1 MALNK
6 TALNTA
12 SSDKETRLKQRRYTP
27 AALLAALIALL
38 MLTIYLATGGSN
50 TAKTVTIAPGAS
62 PAVTIT
68 ETAQAS
74 GIGIFG
80 GAQNLGHGMNRP
92 NAWENS
98 FSTIPLDNKQG
109 RIFTL
114 KEAVGGN
121 LKFTN
126 YEGEGEG
133 EEGVVAAD
141 PERME
146 GAPKT
151 ISKDS
156 EKLTKL
162 RSVGTILVGGALNG
176 IADTLNGVTGLT
188 YDLTQNFVTAAFNPH
203 TVCSDPND
211 KDCVFNV
218 TKLVSGDGKTNKGII
233 GNVTDSVYAPFAG
246 AAALIIIGVGVY
258 IYGHKHKNFMRAS
271 LNGLYVVLAGVLGFA
286 ILSNAGLFTSMP
298 VKVMQ
303 EVGGAAMGITTAAGD
318 EETGATKDGNTS
330 TASAICKSKADN
342 LSNSEKTVL
351 NINSMTCTIW
361 RVVRLDP
368 FARAQFG
375 RPFAQL
381 DVKDP
386 EMAEIIKKAEVDPN
400 TFCVPLKVMG
410 TPADYRNKTLKLE
423 ESNHKVCNVAAYQLY
438 LQADAQLGDKANERK
453 HGVDPRWYNIVA
465 VAHADDRLWDN
476 WSYSWTSASN
486 RFMVTTIAML
496 SFVPIAIV
504 MLLFSIASLI
514 QLFTVVIMMILLPFI
529 MIALMDKNRGMQI
542 AKRYGSFMVGA
553 VLSFILYSTIL
564 AVGVIIL
571 SAIIDS
577 VADLALVMVFNIIV
591 AAALWKQRRQLISLV
606 ENANPMSNNYMGSKI
621 GNVLDRQNAAG
632 TLRSGMVGAISG
644 ANLRSAWRNRNNENA
659 EGEKPGFLRAVSK
672 NMREAGKVAAEQNIL
687 SRKPNSMA
695 ATSIRTRQK
704 LEADKM
710 QELQHYNAAKQS
722 EMETVRSDRQLA
734 HNTVAYGQ
742 NATTAQANIE
752 QTAVADANNAANVM
766 RRTNENIQRLVL
778 EFATGGD
785 GSDRFQR
792 ETFADIFRAEQAM
805 QAASH
810 KRKLANIVG
819 DEYAA
824 MQASAEYNQARSL
837 KGLYEES
844 LTLQERSAYGNELNR
859 MFQVDP
865 LLAKSKSAIEDEFAQ
880 ARQRDLQ
887 ATEAG
892 MQTYQ
897 ATSNANKSLSGLLDK
912 EHQEKAMHYATE
924 ARKRA
929 ENSEIV
935 KKMSAEEATTF
946 LNKTHDAALKEY
958 LENNAPEQRE
968 GLALKMPELNRLE
981 MPVHTLST
989 PEEHKQRLLDEQE
1002 RLRQEKERQEKE
1014 AQERARQEQER
1025 KEREAKRQ
1033 REQQENQDWDKEFE
1047 NLLNNSGNT
1056 LKPPA
1061 QTTNEGNTSQS
1072 SNNPNKEEKSPVT
1085 VPLKT
1090 NPNNNLNTKNLN
1102 GGNTQKT
1109 EETPLTTPQSKP
1121 TPLNNPTKGG
1131 NTLNQN
1137 QAHANKEEVTATQ
1150 PVQTP
1155 KPVVAPTPNAKVE
1168 ATPKSVTEPE
1178 KSKAKVESQPSEKV
1192 TETPKATVE
1201 PKPEPKP
1208 APKKQETPVAG
1219 KPASAPLP
1227 KPEPPLKKDKPPVGN
1242 NSPQSAPKPAE
1253 PVKKETPQP
1262 KPAPVPKP
1270 EPAQKKQETVNV
1282 PQQPKPE
1289 PKPAPQKQ
1297 EAPQP
1302 QAKPEKPKVEAPKPA
1317 SPKAETAPIPTVT
1330 PAASAT
1336 NAAPQPRN
1344 PLKPKAEPAGQPKKK
1359 FFRAAPQPI
1368 RPQQDNVLNTPKYE
1382 APTRRVDDSQ

>member
-12 SSDKETRLKQRRYTP
+12 SNSKDTHLKQRRYTP
-27 AALLAALIALL
+27 AALLAAIVALL
-38 MLTIYLATGGSN
+38 LLTIYLATGGSN
-50 TAKTVTIAPGAS
+50 TAKTVTLAPGPS

-68 ETAQAS
+68 ETAKAS

-218 TKLVSGDGKTNKGII
+218 TKLVSGDGKNNKGII

-298 VKVMQ
+298 VRVMQ

-318 EETGATKDGNTS
+318 EETGASKDGNTS

-351 NINSMTCTIW
+351 NINAMTCTIW

-438 LQADAQLGDKANERK
+438 LQTDAQLGDKANERK

-564 AVGVIIL
+564 AVGIIIL

-632 TLRSGMVGAISG
+632 TLRSGMVGALSG

-734 HNTVAYGQ
+734 HNTVEYGQ

-859 MFQVDP
+859 MFQADP

-897 ATSNANKSLSGLLDK
+897 ATSNANKSLTGLLDK
-912 EHQEKAMHYATE
+912 EHQEKAMHYATD

-935 KKMSAEEATTF
+935 KKMSAEEATAF

-1002 RLRQEKERQEKE
+1002 RARQEK
-1014 AQERARQEQER
+1014 ER
-1025 KEREAKRQ
+1025 KEREAKHQ
-1033 REQQENQDWDKEFE
+1033 REQQENQAWDKEFE
-1047 NLLNNSGNT
+1047 NLLNNSGNP
-1056 LKPPA
+1056 LNPPT

-1072 SNNPNKEEKSPVT
+1072 STKSNKEEKPPVT

-1102 GGNTQKT
+1102 SGNTQKT
-1109 EETPLTTPQSKP
+1109 EETPLTATQPNP

-1131 NTLNQN
+1131 NTLNPN
-1137 QAHANKEEVTATQ
+1137 QAHSDKEEVTAPQ
-1150 PVQTP
+1150 PVQPP

-1168 ATPKSVTEPE
+1168 TTPKSITEPE
-1178 KSKAKVESQPSEKV
+1178 KTKAKVEPQPAEKV
-1192 TETPKATVE
+1192 T
-1201 PKPEPKP
+1201 
-1208 APKKQETPVAG
+1208 ETPVAG
-1219 KPASAPLP
+1219 KPANAPLP
-1227 KPEPPLKKDKPPVGN
+1227 KPEPPLKKEKPTVGTPSSQT
-1242 NSPQSAPKPAE
+1242 SPKLAE
-1253 PVKKETPQP
+1253 PVKKEEPQS
-1262 KPAPVPKP
+1262 KPSPEPKP
-1270 EPAQKKQETVNV
+1270 EAAPKKQEKVNV

-1289 PKPAPQKQ
+1289 PKPTVQKQ
-1297 EAPQP
+1297 EAPQAN
-1302 QAKPEKPKVEAPKPA
+1302 AKPVSPKVEAPKPA
-1317 SPKAETAPIPTVT
+1317 SPKAETAPIPKVSPT
-1330 PAASAT
+1330 PVKE
-1336 NAAPQPRN
+1336 APQPRN
-1344 PLKPKAEPAGQPKKK
+1344 PIKPQTEPAEKPKKK

-1368 RPQQDNVLNTPKYE
+1368 RPQQDNAPNTPKYE

>member
-12 SSDKETRLKQRRYTP
+12 SNSKDTHLKQRRYTP
-27 AALLAALIALL
+27 AALLAAIVALL
-38 MLTIYLATGGSN
+38 LLTIYLATGGSN
-50 TAKTVTIAPGAS
+50 TAKTVTLAPGPS

-68 ETAQAS
+68 ETAKAS

-218 TKLVSGDGKTNKGII
+218 TKLVSGDGKNNKGII

-298 VKVMQ
+298 VRVMQ

-318 EETGATKDGNTS
+318 EETGASKDGNTS

-351 NINSMTCTIW
+351 NINAMTCTIW

-438 LQADAQLGDKANERK
+438 LQTDAQLGDKANERK

-632 TLRSGMVGAISG
+632 TLRSGMVGALSG

-734 HNTVAYGQ
+734 HNTVEYGQ

-859 MFQVDP
+859 MFQADP

-897 ATSNANKSLSGLLDK
+897 ATSNANKSLTGLLDK
-912 EHQEKAMHYATE
+912 EHQEKAMHYATD

-935 KKMSAEEATTF
+935 KKMSAEEATAF

-1002 RLRQEKERQEKE
+1002 RLRQEKERQE
-1014 AQERARQEQER
+1014 
-1025 KEREAKRQ
+1025 REAKHQ
-1033 REQQENQDWDKEFE
+1033 REQQENQAWDKEFE
-1047 NLLNNSGNT
+1047 NLLNNSGNP
-1056 LKPPA
+1056 LNPPT

-1072 SNNPNKEEKSPVT
+1072 STKSNKEEKPPVT

-1102 GGNTQKT
+1102 SGNTQKT
-1109 EETPLTTPQSKP
+1109 EETPLTATPPNP

-1131 NTLNQN
+1131 NTLNPN
-1137 QAHANKEEVTATQ
+1137 QAHSDKEEVTAPQ
-1150 PVQTP
+1150 PVQPP

-1168 ATPKSVTEPE
+1168 TTPKSITEPE
-1178 KSKAKVESQPSEKV
+1178 KTKAKVEPQPAEKV
-1192 TETPKATVE
+1192 T
-1201 PKPEPKP
+1201 
-1208 APKKQETPVAG
+1208 ETPVAG
-1219 KPASAPLP
+1219 KPANAPLP
-1227 KPEPPLKKDKPPVGN
+1227 KPEPPLKKEKPTVGTP
-1242 NSPQSAPKPAE
+1242 SSQTSPKPAE
-1253 PVKKETPQP
+1253 PVKKEEPQS
-1262 KPAPVPKP
+1262 KPSPTPKP
-1270 EPAQKKQETVNV
+1270 EAAPKKQEKVNV

-1289 PKPAPQKQ
+1289 PKPTVQKQ
-1297 EAPQP
+1297 EAPQAN
-1302 QAKPEKPKVEAPKPA
+1302 AKPVSPKVEAPKPA
-1317 SPKAETAPIPTVT
+1317 SPKAETAPIPKVSPT
-1330 PAASAT
+1330 PVKEA
-1336 NAAPQPRN
+1336 N
-1344 PLKPKAEPAGQPKKK
+1344 PLKPQTEPAEKPKKK

-1368 RPQQDNVLNTPKYE
+1368 RPQQDNAPNTPKYE

>member
-12 SSDKETRLKQRRYTP
+12 SNSKDTHLKQRRYTP
-27 AALLAALIALL
+27 AALIAAIVALL
-38 MLTIYLATGGSN
+38 LLTIYLATGGSN
-50 TAKTVTIAPGAS
+50 TAKTVTLAPGPS

-68 ETAQAS
+68 ETAKAS

-109 RIFTL
+109 RVFTL

-218 TKLVSGDGKTNKGII
+218 TKLVSGDGKNNKGII

-298 VKVMQ
+298 VRVMQ

-318 EETGATKDGNTS
+318 EETGASKDGNTS

-351 NINSMTCTIW
+351 NINAMTCTIW

-438 LQADAQLGDKANERK
+438 LQTDAQLGDKANERK

-632 TLRSGMVGAISG
+632 TLRSGMVGALSG

-734 HNTVAYGQ
+734 HNTVEYGQ

-792 ETFADIFRAEQAM
+792 ETFADIFRAEQAI
-805 QAASH
+805 QTASH

-824 MQASAEYNQARSL
+824 MQASAEYNQARAL
-837 KGLYEES
+837 KSLYEES

-859 MFQVDP
+859 MFQADP

-912 EHQEKAMHYATE
+912 EHQERAMHYATE

-929 ENSEIV
+929 ENSEAV

-989 PEEHKQRLLDEQE
+989 PEEHRQRLLDEQE
-1002 RLRQEKERQEKE
+1002 RLRQEQERQEQERQEKE
-1014 AQERARQEQER
+1014 RQEQER

-1033 REQQENQDWDKEFE
+1033 KEQQENQDWDKEFE
-1047 NLLNNSGNT
+1047 NLLNNSDNT
-1056 LKPPA
+1056 LKPPS
-1061 QTTNEGNTSQS
+1061 QQGGGTSQP
-1072 SNNPNKEEKSPVT
+1072 PNKDEKPPATTATQQKPVFPKPPT
-1085 VPLKT
+1085 
-1090 NPNNNLNTKNLN
+1090 N
-1102 GGNTQKT
+1102 GGNPLNTDQSTGGKKEGTADNSVQK
-1109 EETPLTTPQSKP
+1109 PKP
-1121 TPLNNPTKGG
+1121 TVVSTPAAK
-1131 NTLNQN
+1131 
-1137 QAHANKEEVTATQ
+1137 AEVTPKSASEAQ
-1150 PVQTP
+1150 PT
-1155 KPVVAPTPNAKVE
+1155 NAKVDS
-1168 ATPKSVTEPE
+1168 KLSE
-1178 KSKAKVESQPSEKV
+1178 KSEKTSQPTDGKPDFPAKAESQP
-1192 TETPKATVE
+1192 A
-1201 PKPEPKP
+1201 PKP
-1208 APKKQETPVAG
+1208 A
-1219 KPASAPLP
+1219 SSPLP
-1227 KPEPPLKKDKPPVGN
+1227 KPEPPMKKETAPVGN
-1242 NSPQSAPKPAE
+1242 SPSQSAPKTTEPVKQEAVQPKPVPQPQPAPKKPEGSRPESKAQTADSGASQPATKPAE
-1253 PVKKETPQP
+1253 PVKQETPTP
-1262 KPAPVPKP
+1262 TA
-1270 EPAQKKQETVNV
+1270 
-1282 PQQPKPE
+1282 KPE
-1289 PKPAPQKQ
+1289 PK
-1297 EAPQP
+1297 
-1302 QAKPEKPKVEAPKPA
+1302 KVEAPKPA

-1330 PAASAT
+1330 PTPAKE
-1336 NAAPQPRN
+1336 APQPRN
-1344 PLKPKAEPAGQPKKK
+1344 PLKPQTEPAEKPKKK

-1368 RPQQDNVLNTPKYE
+1368 RPQQDNVPNTPKYE

>member
-12 SSDKETRLKQRRYTP
+12 SNSKDTHLKQRRYTP
-27 AALLAALIALL
+27 AALLAAIVALL
-38 MLTIYLATGGSN
+38 LLTIYLATGGSN
-50 TAKTVTIAPGAS
+50 TAKTVTLAPGPS

-68 ETAQAS
+68 ETAKAS

-218 TKLVSGDGKTNKGII
+218 TKLVSGDGKNNKGII

-298 VKVMQ
+298 VRVMQ

-318 EETGATKDGNTS
+318 EETGASKDGNTS

-351 NINSMTCTIW
+351 NINAMTCTIW

-423 ESNHKVCNVAAYQLY
+423 ESNHKVCNIAAYQLY
-438 LQADAQLGDKANERK
+438 LQTDAQLGDKANERK

-632 TLRSGMVGAISG
+632 TLRSGMVGALSG

-734 HNTVAYGQ
+734 HNTVEYGQ

-859 MFQVDP
+859 MFQADP

-897 ATSNANKSLSGLLDK
+897 ATSNANKSLTGLLDK
-912 EHQEKAMHYATE
+912 EHQEKAMHYATD

-935 KKMSAEEATTF
+935 KKMSAEEATAF

-1002 RLRQEKERQEKE
+1002 RLRQEKER
-1014 AQERARQEQER
+1014 
-1025 KEREAKRQ
+1025 KEREAKHQ
-1033 REQQENQDWDKEFE
+1033 REQQENQAWDKEFE
-1047 NLLNNSGNT
+1047 NLLNNSGNP
-1056 LKPPA
+1056 LNPPT

-1072 SNNPNKEEKSPVT
+1072 STKSNKEEKPPVT

-1102 GGNTQKT
+1102 SGNTQKT
-1109 EETPLTTPQSKP
+1109 EETPLTATQPNP

-1131 NTLNQN
+1131 NTLNPN
-1137 QAHANKEEVTATQ
+1137 QAHSDKEEVTAPQ
-1150 PVQTP
+1150 PVQPP

-1168 ATPKSVTEPE
+1168 TTPKSITEPE
-1178 KSKAKVESQPSEKV
+1178 KTKAKVEPQPAEKV
-1192 TETPKATVE
+1192 T
-1201 PKPEPKP
+1201 
-1208 APKKQETPVAG
+1208 ETPVAG
-1219 KPASAPLP
+1219 KPANAPLP
-1227 KPEPPLKKDKPPVGN
+1227 KPEPPLKKEKPTVGTPSSQT
-1242 NSPQSAPKPAE
+1242 SPKLAE
-1253 PVKKETPQP
+1253 PVKKEEPQS
-1262 KPAPVPKP
+1262 KPSPEPKP
-1270 EPAQKKQETVNV
+1270 EAAPKKQEKVNV

-1289 PKPAPQKQ
+1289 PKPTVQKQ
-1297 EAPQP
+1297 EAPQAN
-1302 QAKPEKPKVEAPKPA
+1302 AKPVSPKVEAPKPA
-1317 SPKAETAPIPTVT
+1317 SPKAETAPIPKVSPT
-1330 PAASAT
+1330 PVKE
-1336 NAAPQPRN
+1336 APQPRN
-1344 PLKPKAEPAGQPKKK
+1344 PLKPQTEPAEKPKKK

-1368 RPQQDNVLNTPKYE
+1368 RPQQDNAPNTPKYE

>member
-12 SSDKETRLKQRRYTP
+12 SNSKDTHLKQRRYTP
-27 AALLAALIALL
+27 AALIAAIVALL
-38 MLTIYLATGGSN
+38 LLTIYLATGGSN
-50 TAKTVTIAPGAS
+50 TAKTVTLAPGPS

-68 ETAQAS
+68 ETAKAS

-218 TKLVSGDGKTNKGII
+218 TKLVSGDGKNNKGII

-298 VKVMQ
+298 VRVMQ

-318 EETGATKDGNTS
+318 EETGASKDGNTS

-351 NINSMTCTIW
+351 NINAMTCTIW

-423 ESNHKVCNVAAYQLY
+423 ESNHKVCNIAAYQLY
-438 LQADAQLGDKANERK
+438 LQTDAQLGDKANERK

-632 TLRSGMVGAISG
+632 TLRSGMVGALSG

-734 HNTVAYGQ
+734 HNTVEYGQ

-859 MFQVDP
+859 MFQADP

-897 ATSNANKSLSGLLDK
+897 ATSNANKSLTGLLDK
-912 EHQEKAMHYATE
+912 EHQEKAMHYATD

-935 KKMSAEEATTF
+935 KKMSAEEATAF

-1002 RLRQEKERQEKE
+1002 RLRQEKER
-1014 AQERARQEQER
+1014 
-1025 KEREAKRQ
+1025 KEREAKHQ
-1033 REQQENQDWDKEFE
+1033 REQQENQAWDKEFE
-1047 NLLNNSGNT
+1047 NLLNNSGNP
-1056 LKPPA
+1056 LNPPT

-1072 SNNPNKEEKSPVT
+1072 STKSNKEEKPSVT

-1102 GGNTQKT
+1102 SGNTQKT
-1109 EETPLTTPQSKP
+1109 EETPLTATQPNP

-1131 NTLNQN
+1131 NTLNPN
-1137 QAHANKEEVTATQ
+1137 QAHSDKEEVTAPQ
-1150 PVQTP
+1150 PVQPP

-1168 ATPKSVTEPE
+1168 TTPKSITEPE
-1178 KSKAKVESQPSEKV
+1178 KTKAKVEPQPAEKV
-1192 TETPKATVE
+1192 T
-1201 PKPEPKP
+1201 
-1208 APKKQETPVAG
+1208 ETPVAG
-1219 KPASAPLP
+1219 KPANAPLP
-1227 KPEPPLKKDKPPVGN
+1227 KPEPPLKKEKPTVGTP
-1242 NSPQSAPKPAE
+1242 SSQTSPKPAE
-1253 PVKKETPQP
+1253 PVKKEEPQS
-1262 KPAPVPKP
+1262 KPSPEPKP
-1270 EPAQKKQETVNV
+1270 EAAPKKQEKVNV

-1289 PKPAPQKQ
+1289 PKPTVQKQ
-1297 EAPQP
+1297 EAPQAN
-1302 QAKPEKPKVEAPKPA
+1302 AKPVSPKVEAPKPA
-1317 SPKAETAPIPTVT
+1317 SPKAETAPIPKVSPT
-1330 PAASAT
+1330 PVKE
-1336 NAAPQPRN
+1336 APQPRN
-1344 PLKPKAEPAGQPKKK
+1344 PLKPQTEPAEKPKKK

-1368 RPQQDNVLNTPKYE
+1368 RPQQDNAPNTPKYE

>member
-1 MALNK
+1 MV
-6 TALNTA
+6 
-12 SSDKETRLKQRRYTP
+12 Y
-27 AALLAALIALL
+27 
-38 MLTIYLATGGSN
+38 MCH
-50 TAKTVTIAPGAS
+50 
-62 PAVTIT
+62 
-68 ETAQAS
+68 
-74 GIGIFG
+74 IFFI
-80 GAQNLGHGMNRP
+80 Q
-92 NAWENS
+92 S
-98 FSTIPLDNKQG
+98 
-109 RIFTL
+109 
-114 KEAVGGN
+114 
-121 LKFTN
+121 
-126 YEGEGEG
+126 
-133 EEGVVAAD
+133 
-141 PERME
+141 
-146 GAPKT
+146 
-151 ISKDS
+151 
-156 EKLTKL
+156 
-162 RSVGTILVGGALNG
+162 
-176 IADTLNGVTGLT
+176 
-188 YDLTQNFVTAAFNPH
+188 
-203 TVCSDPND
+203 
-211 KDCVFNV
+211 
-218 TKLVSGDGKTNKGII
+218 II
-233 GNVTDSVYAPFAG
+233 
-246 AAALIIIGVGVY
+246 
-258 IYGHKHKNFMRAS
+258 M
-271 LNGLYVVLAGVLGFA
+271 
-286 ILSNAGLFTSMP
+286 
-298 VKVMQ
+298 
-303 EVGGAAMGITTAAGD
+303 
-318 EETGATKDGNTS
+318 
-330 TASAICKSKADN
+330 
-342 LSNSEKTVL
+342 
-351 NINSMTCTIW
+351 
-361 RVVRLDP
+361 
-368 FARAQFG
+368 
-375 RPFAQL
+375 
-381 DVKDP
+381 
-386 EMAEIIKKAEVDPN
+386 
-400 TFCVPLKVMG
+400 
-410 TPADYRNKTLKLE
+410 
-423 ESNHKVCNVAAYQLY
+423 
-438 LQADAQLGDKANERK
+438 
-453 HGVDPRWYNIVA
+453 
-465 VAHADDRLWDN
+465 
-476 WSYSWTSASN
+476 
-486 RFMVTTIAML
+486 TTIAML

-632 TLRSGMVGAISG
+632 TLRSGMVGALSG

-734 HNTVAYGQ
+734 HNTVEYGQ

-859 MFQVDP
+859 MFQADP

-897 ATSNANKSLSGLLDK
+897 ATSNANKSLTGLLDK
-912 EHQEKAMHYATE
+912 EHQEKAMHYATD

-935 KKMSAEEATTF
+935 KKMSAEEATAF

-1014 AQERARQEQER
+1014 AQERARQEKER
-1025 KEREAKRQ
+1025 KEREAKHQ
-1033 REQQENQDWDKEFE
+1033 REQQENQAWDKEFE
-1047 NLLNNSGNT
+1047 NLLNNSGNP
-1056 LKPPA
+1056 LNPPT

-1072 SNNPNKEEKSPVT
+1072 STKSNKEEKPPVT

-1102 GGNTQKT
+1102 SGNTQKT
-1109 EETPLTTPQSKP
+1109 EETPLTATQPNP

-1131 NTLNQN
+1131 NTLNPN
-1137 QAHANKEEVTATQ
+1137 QAHSDKEEVTAPQ
-1150 PVQTP
+1150 PVQPP

-1168 ATPKSVTEPE
+1168 TTPKSITEPE
-1178 KSKAKVESQPSEKV
+1178 KTKAKVEPQPAEKV
-1192 TETPKATVE
+1192 T
-1201 PKPEPKP
+1201 
-1208 APKKQETPVAG
+1208 ETPVAG
-1219 KPASAPLP
+1219 KPANAPLP
-1227 KPEPPLKKDKPPVGN
+1227 KPEPPLKKEKPTVGTP
-1242 NSPQSAPKPAE
+1242 SSQTSPKPAE
-1253 PVKKETPQP
+1253 PVKKEEPQS
-1262 KPAPVPKP
+1262 KPSPEPKP
-1270 EPAQKKQETVNV
+1270 EAAPKKQEKVNV

-1289 PKPAPQKQ
+1289 PKPTVQKQ
-1297 EAPQP
+1297 EAPQAN
-1302 QAKPEKPKVEAPKPA
+1302 AKPVSPKVEAPKPA
-1317 SPKAETAPIPTVT
+1317 SPKAETAPIPKVSPT
-1330 PAASAT
+1330 PVKE
-1336 NAAPQPRN
+1336 APQPRN
-1344 PLKPKAEPAGQPKKK
+1344 PLKPQTEPAEKPKKK

-1368 RPQQDNVLNTPKYE
+1368 RPQQDNAPNTPKYE

>member
-12 SSDKETRLKQRRYTP
+12 SNSKDTHLKQRRYTP
-27 AALLAALIALL
+27 AALLAAIVALL
-38 MLTIYLATGGSN
+38 LLTIYLATGGSN
-50 TAKTVTIAPGAS
+50 TAKTVTLAPGPS

-68 ETAQAS
+68 ETAKAS

-218 TKLVSGDGKTNKGII
+218 TKLVSGDGKNNKGII

-246 AAALIIIGVGVY
+246 AAA
-258 IYGHKHKNFMRAS
+258 S
-271 LNGLYVVLAGVLGFA
+271 PNGLYVVLAGVLGFA
-286 ILSNAGLFTSMP
+286 IHSNAALFTSMP
-298 VKVMQ
+298 VRVMQ

-318 EETGATKDGNTS
+318 EETGASKDGNTS

-351 NINSMTCTIW
+351 NINAMTCTIW

-386 EMAEIIKKAEVDPN
+386 EMAEIIKKAELDPN

-423 ESNHKVCNVAAYQLY
+423 ESNHKVCNIAAYQLY
-438 LQADAQLGDKANERK
+438 LQTDAQLGDKANERK

-632 TLRSGMVGAISG
+632 TLRSGMVGALSG

-734 HNTVAYGQ
+734 HNTVEYGQ

-859 MFQVDP
+859 MFQADP

-897 ATSNANKSLSGLLDK
+897 ATSNANKSLTGLLDK
-912 EHQEKAMHYATE
+912 EHQEKAMHYATD

-935 KKMSAEEATTF
+935 KKMSAEEATAF

-1014 AQERARQEQER
+1014 AQERARQEKER
-1025 KEREAKRQ
+1025 KEREAKHQ
-1033 REQQENQDWDKEFE
+1033 REQQENQAWDKEFE
-1047 NLLNNSGNT
+1047 NLLNNSGNP
-1056 LKPPA
+1056 LNPPT

-1072 SNNPNKEEKSPVT
+1072 STKSNKEEKPPVT

-1102 GGNTQKT
+1102 SGNTQKT
-1109 EETPLTTPQSKP
+1109 EETPLTATQPNP

-1131 NTLNQN
+1131 NTLNPN
-1137 QAHANKEEVTATQ
+1137 QAHSDKEEVTAPQ
-1150 PVQTP
+1150 PVQPP

-1168 ATPKSVTEPE
+1168 TTPKSITEPE
-1178 KSKAKVESQPSEKV
+1178 KTKAKVEPQPAEKV
-1192 TETPKATVE
+1192 T
-1201 PKPEPKP
+1201 
-1208 APKKQETPVAG
+1208 ETPVAG
-1219 KPASAPLP
+1219 KPANAPLP
-1227 KPEPPLKKDKPPVGN
+1227 KPEPPLKKEKPTVGTP
-1242 NSPQSAPKPAE
+1242 SSQTSPKPAE
-1253 PVKKETPQP
+1253 PVKKEEPQS
-1262 KPAPVPKP
+1262 KPSPEPKP
-1270 EPAQKKQETVNV
+1270 EAAPKKQEKVNV

-1289 PKPAPQKQ
+1289 PKPTVQKQ
-1297 EAPQP
+1297 EAPQAN
-1302 QAKPEKPKVEAPKPA
+1302 AKPVSPKVEAPKPA
-1317 SPKAETAPIPTVT
+1317 SPKAETAPIPKVSPT
-1330 PAASAT
+1330 PVKE
-1336 NAAPQPRN
+1336 APQPRN
-1344 PLKPKAEPAGQPKKK
+1344 PLKPQTEPAEKPKKK

-1368 RPQQDNVLNTPKYE
+1368 RPQQDNAPNTPKYE

>member
-6 TALNTA
+6 TALNTTA
-12 SSDKETRLKQRRYTP
+12 SNSKDTHLKQRRYTP
-27 AALLAALIALL
+27 AALIAAIVALL
-38 MLTIYLATGGSN
+38 LLTIYLATGGSN
-50 TAKTVTIAPGAS
+50 TAKTVTLAPGPS

-68 ETAQAS
+68 ETAKAS

-109 RIFTL
+109 RVFTL

-156 EKLTKL
+156 EKPTKL

-218 TKLVSGDGKTNKGII
+218 TKLVSGDGKNNKGII

-298 VKVMQ
+298 VRVMQ

-318 EETGATKDGNTS
+318 EETGANKDGSTS

-351 NINSMTCTIW
+351 NINAMTCTIW

-438 LQADAQLGDKANERK
+438 LQTDAQLGDKANERK

-632 TLRSGMVGAISG
+632 TLRSGMVGALSG

-734 HNTVAYGQ
+734 HNTVEYGQ

-792 ETFADIFRAEQAM
+792 ETFADIFRAEQAI
-805 QAASH
+805 QTASH

-824 MQASAEYNQARSL
+824 MQASAEYNQARAL
-837 KGLYEES
+837 KSLYEES

-859 MFQVDP
+859 MFQADP

-912 EHQEKAMHYATE
+912 EHQERAMHYATE

-929 ENSEIV
+929 ENSEAV

-989 PEEHKQRLLDEQE
+989 PEEHRQRLLDEQE
-1002 RLRQEKERQEKE
+1002 RLRQEQERQEQERQEKE
-1014 AQERARQEQER
+1014 RQEQER

-1033 REQQENQDWDKEFE
+1033 KEQQENQDWDKEFE
-1047 NLLNNSGNT
+1047 NLLNNSDNT
-1056 LKPPA
+1056 LKPPS
-1061 QTTNEGNTSQS
+1061 QQGGGTSQP
-1072 SNNPNKEEKSPVT
+1072 PNKDEKPPATTATQQKPVFPKPPT
-1085 VPLKT
+1085 
-1090 NPNNNLNTKNLN
+1090 N
-1102 GGNTQKT
+1102 GGNPLNTDQSTGGKKEGTADNSVQK
-1109 EETPLTTPQSKP
+1109 PKP
-1121 TPLNNPTKGG
+1121 TVVSTPAAK
-1131 NTLNQN
+1131 
-1137 QAHANKEEVTATQ
+1137 AEVTPKSASEAQ
-1150 PVQTP
+1150 PT
-1155 KPVVAPTPNAKVE
+1155 NAKVDG
-1168 ATPKSVTEPE
+1168 KLSE
-1178 KSKAKVESQPSEKV
+1178 KSEKTSQPTDGKPDFPAKAESQP
-1192 TETPKATVE
+1192 A
-1201 PKPEPKP
+1201 PKP
-1208 APKKQETPVAG
+1208 A
-1219 KPASAPLP
+1219 SSPLP
-1227 KPEPPLKKDKPPVGN
+1227 KPEPPMKKETAPVGN
-1242 NSPQSAPKPAE
+1242 SPSQSAPKTTEPVKQEAVQPKPVPQPQPAPKKPEGSRPESKAQTADSGASQPATKPAE
-1253 PVKKETPQP
+1253 PVKQETPTP
-1262 KPAPVPKP
+1262 TA
-1270 EPAQKKQETVNV
+1270 
-1282 PQQPKPE
+1282 KPE
-1289 PKPAPQKQ
+1289 PK
-1297 EAPQP
+1297 
-1302 QAKPEKPKVEAPKPA
+1302 KVEAPKPA

-1330 PAASAT
+1330 PTPAKE
-1336 NAAPQPRN
+1336 APQPRN
-1344 PLKPKAEPAGQPKKK
+1344 PLKPQTEPAEKPKKK

-1368 RPQQDNVLNTPKYE
+1368 RPQQDNVPNTPKYE

>member
-12 SSDKETRLKQRRYTP
+12 SNSKDTHLKQRRYTP
-27 AALLAALIALL
+27 AALIAAIVALL
-38 MLTIYLATGGSN
+38 LLTIYLATGGSN
-50 TAKTVTIAPGAS
+50 TAKTVTLAPGPS

-68 ETAQAS
+68 ETAKAS

-109 RIFTL
+109 RVFTL

-218 TKLVSGDGKTNKGII
+218 TKLVSGDGKNNKGII

-298 VKVMQ
+298 VRVMQ

-318 EETGATKDGNTS
+318 EETGANKDGSTS

-351 NINSMTCTIW
+351 NINAMTCTIW

-438 LQADAQLGDKANERK
+438 LQTDAQLGDKANERK

-632 TLRSGMVGAISG
+632 TLRSGMVGALSG

-734 HNTVAYGQ
+734 HNTVEYGQ

-792 ETFADIFRAEQAM
+792 ETFADIFRAEQAI
-805 QAASH
+805 QTASH

-824 MQASAEYNQARSL
+824 MQASAEYNQARAL
-837 KGLYEES
+837 KSLYEES

-859 MFQVDP
+859 MFQADP

-912 EHQEKAMHYATE
+912 EHQERAMHYATE

-929 ENSEIV
+929 ENSEAV

-958 LENNAPEQRE
+958 LENNAPEQHE

-989 PEEHKQRLLDEQE
+989 PEEHRQRLLDEQE
-1002 RLRQEKERQEKE
+1002 RLRQEQERQEQERQEKE
-1014 AQERARQEQER
+1014 RQEQER
-1025 KEREAKRQ
+1025 REREAKRQ
-1033 REQQENQDWDKEFE
+1033 KEQQENQDWDKEFE
-1047 NLLNNSGNT
+1047 NLLNNSDNT
-1056 LKPPA
+1056 LKPPS
-1061 QTTNEGNTSQS
+1061 QQGGGTSQP
-1072 SNNPNKEEKSPVT
+1072 PNKDEKPPATTATQQKPVFPKPPT
-1085 VPLKT
+1085 
-1090 NPNNNLNTKNLN
+1090 N
-1102 GGNTQKT
+1102 GGNPLNTDQSTGGKK
-1109 EETPLTTPQSKP
+1109 EETADNSVQKPKP
-1121 TPLNNPTKGG
+1121 TVVSTPAAK
-1131 NTLNQN
+1131 
-1137 QAHANKEEVTATQ
+1137 AEVTPKSASEAQ
-1150 PVQTP
+1150 PT
-1155 KPVVAPTPNAKVE
+1155 NAKVDG
-1168 ATPKSVTEPE
+1168 KLSE
-1178 KSKAKVESQPSEKV
+1178 KSEKTSQPTDGKPDFPAKAESQP
-1192 TETPKATVE
+1192 A
-1201 PKPEPKP
+1201 PKP
-1208 APKKQETPVAG
+1208 A
-1219 KPASAPLP
+1219 SSPLP
-1227 KPEPPLKKDKPPVGN
+1227 KPEPPMKKETAPVGN
-1242 NSPQSAPKPAE
+1242 SPSQSAPKTTEPVKQEAVQPKPVPQPQPAPKKPEGSRPESKAQTADSGASQPATKPAE
-1253 PVKKETPQP
+1253 PVKQETPTP
-1262 KPAPVPKP
+1262 TA
-1270 EPAQKKQETVNV
+1270 
-1282 PQQPKPE
+1282 KPE
-1289 PKPAPQKQ
+1289 PK
-1297 EAPQP
+1297 
-1302 QAKPEKPKVEAPKPA
+1302 KVEAPKPA

-1330 PAASAT
+1330 PTPAKE
-1336 NAAPQPRN
+1336 APQPRN
-1344 PLKPKAEPAGQPKKK
+1344 PLKPQTEPAEKPKKK

-1368 RPQQDNVLNTPKYE
+1368 RPQQDNVPNTPKYE